1 MTVRIGILLERQM
14 VVSSAVMWS
23 IEVGLYLVSDLL
35 NPWYILV
42 GTHVGCLL
50 LSGVS

>member
-1 MTVRIGILLERQM
+1 MIVRIASLLERQM

-23 IEVGLYLVSDLL
+23 TEVELYLVSDLL
-35 NPWYILV
+35 NLRYILV